1 MLQEWVILAVSFSYL
16 GLLFAIAYYGDKRAD
31 QGRSIISNP
40 YIYTLSIAVYCTAW
54 TFYGSVGR
62 SATTGVGFLPIYLGP
77 TLMAALWW
85 FVLRKIIRIAK
96 VHRLTSIADFI
107 ASRYAKDPLV
117 AGIVTVIAVVGILP
131 YISLQLKAVSTSF
144 NVLHTFRG
152 PAQAIAPTQS
162 IWSDTALY
170 VALVMAAFSLLFG
183 TRHIDAS
190 ERHEGMVAAVA
201 FESLVKLLAFC
212 IAGIF
217 ICYYLF
223 SGPLE
228 LVADAVNSPE
238 LAQLMV
244 MEAVPGGY
252 ASWFTLIFISML
264 AIMFL
269 PRQFHLLVVE
279 NVNEEHVKKAA
290 WLFPL
295 YLLAI
300 NVFVLPI
307 SLAGL
312 ISFKGWAVDPDT
324 FVLTVPL
331 HAGQELVALFV
342 FLGGLSAATGMA
354 IVESIA
360 LSTMICN
367 DLVMPVL
374 LRLRYYQHRDLSSV
388 LLAIRR
394 GSIVVV
400 LLLGYA
406 YFRLIG
412 ESHTLV
418 TIGLVSFAAA
428 AQFAPVILIG
438 IYWKRASRWGA
449 IAGLL
454 AGFAVWTYTLL
465 IPSFAISGWIPKS
478 VLEPGPF
485 GLEFLG
491 PYHLFGLNM
500 FDPITHSV
508 FWSMLAN
515 IGLLVGVS
523 LFARQNTME
532 RVQAALFVDVFRHRS
547 ADTRLWSGSA
557 TVGELRDLVARFV
570 GQEEANRAFADY
582 ARHFNYDIRTKAQA
596 DPNLVYLAERKL
608 AGAIGAASARVMISS
623 VVKGEE
629 ISVKGLLE
637 ILDETS
643 QVIGYS
649 HRLEEKSRELEKATA
664 ELRAANRRLTELDRL
679 KDEFVSTVTHELRTP
694 LTSVRAFSEI
704 LRDNPVLPPE
714 ERRQFLDIIVKESER
729 LTRLINQVL
738 DLAKIESGTAVWTRE
753 QVDLTQVI
761 EEAANSLSQL
771 FLENSIRLEK
781 RIPAEPVMVMADRDR
796 LIQVAINLLSN
807 AVKFCEP
814 GAGLVAI
821 ALHVAGDRAR
831 VEVSDNGPGIP
842 VEEQER
848 IFEKFHQLKG
858 LRDEKPRGSGLGL
871 TICHR
876 IILHHGGRIWVESTP
891 GAGAK
896 FIFELA
902 LAGQDSPLPLSSARR
917 APRDAAGNGQKGQK
931 KCEVA

>member
-1 MLQEWVILAVSFSYL
+1 MLQQWVILVVSFCYL
-16 GLLFAIAYYGDKRAD
+16 GILFAVAYYGDKRAD
-31 QGRSIISNP
+31 AGRSIISNP

-85 FVLRKIIRIAK
+85 IVLRKIIRIAK

-107 ASRYAKDPLV
+107 SSRYAKDPLIG
-117 AGIVTVIAVVGILP
+117 GIVTIIAVVGILP

-144 NVLHTFRG
+144 NVLHTFQS
-152 PAQAIAPTQS
+152 PSQVIPPTAS

-170 VALVMAAFSLLFG
+170 VALVMAVFALLFG

-190 ERHEGMVAAVA
+190 ERHEGMVAAIA
-201 FESLVKLLAFC
+201 FESVVKLIAFC
-212 IAGIF
+212 VAGIF

-223 SGPLE
+223 AGPTE
-228 LVADAVNSPE
+228 LVSDALKSRKLAE
-238 LAQLMV
+238 LMT

-252 ASWFTLIFISML
+252 ASWLTLTFLSMM

-279 NVNEEHVKKAA
+279 NVNEEHVKKAS

-295 YLLAI
+295 YLLLI
-300 NVFVLPI
+300 NIFVLPI

-312 ISFKGWAVDPDT
+312 ILFEGWSVDPDT
-324 FVLTVPL
+324 FVLAVPL
-331 HAGQELVALFV
+331 YAKQELVALFV

-354 IVESIA
+354 IVASIA

-374 LRLRYYQHRDLSSV
+374 LRLHSFQRRDLSSV

-394 GSIVVV
+394 GSIFGI

-412 ESHTLV
+412 ESYALV

-428 AQFAPVILIG
+428 AQFAPAILIG
-438 IYWKRASRWGA
+438 IYWRRASRRGA
-449 IAGLL
+449 IAGLV
-454 AGFAVWTYTLL
+454 AGFAVWIYTLL
-465 IPSFAISGWIPKS
+465 VPSFVISGWIPETILS
-478 VLEPGPF
+478 PGPF

-491 PYHLFGLNM
+491 PYHLFGLDM
-500 FDPITHSV
+500 FDHITHSV

-515 IGLLVGVS
+515 VGLLVGVS
-523 LFARQNTME
+523 LFDRQNTME
-532 RVQAALFVDVFRHRS
+532 RVQAALFVDVFRRGGN
-547 ADTRLWSGSA
+547 DTRLWSGTA
-557 TVGELRDLVARFV
+557 TVIELKDLVARFV
-570 GQEEANRAFADY
+570 GSEEADKVFAEYGVQHDFD
-582 ARHFNYDIRTKAQA
+582 ARSDPQA
-596 DPNLVYLAERKL
+596 DANLVGFAERKL

-623 VVKGEE
+623 VVQGEE
-629 ISVKGLLE
+629 ISIKGLMD

-643 QVIGYS
+643 QVLEYS
-649 HRLEEKSRELEKATA
+649 HRLEEKSRELVKATA
-664 ELRAANRRLTELDRL
+664 ELRAANRRLKELDRM

-694 LTSVRAFSEI
+694 LTSVRSFSEI
-704 LRDNPVLPPE
+704 LRDNPFLPQE
-714 ERRQFLDIIVKESER
+714 ERQQFLDIIVKESER

-738 DLAKIESGTAVWTRE
+738 DLAKMESGSVVWTLDRVE
-753 QVDLTQVI
+753 LNEVI
-761 EEAANSLSQL
+761 EEASSSISRL
-771 FLENSIRLEK
+771 FHENSIQLK
-781 RIPAEPVMVMADRDR
+781 KILPPEPVHVMADRDR
-796 LIQVAINLLSN
+796 LIQVAINLMSN

-814 GAGLVAI
+814 GTGLVTVC
-821 ALHVAGDRAR
+821 LSTLAGKAR
-831 VEVSDNGPGIP
+831 VEVIDNGPGIHP
-842 VEEQER
+842 DEQER

-871 TICHR
+871 TICDR
-876 IILHHGGRIWVESTP
+876 IIKHHNGRIWVESKP
-891 GAGAK
+891 GAGAR

-902 LAGQDSPLPLSSARR
+902 LAQVAGSTEPSP
-917 APRDAAGNGQKGQK
+917 
-931 KCEVA
+931 